1 MTSTAVDRRL
11 LLAVA
16 GADGVLE
23 VVEFL
28 LPLWAGA
35 ALGVSAAVAGAL
47 LAIQTAASLVA
58 RPWAARVV
66 DRAARGTVAGSATL
80 LMALAMVGYAVAATT
95 AVAVAVAAA
104 AATGVGMAL
113 FHTAVLAHV
122 ADRDP
127 SPRGYGRLLSFESR
141 GALVAF
147 TVVFLVLDQVDYSV
161 LFLGFAA
168 VFAMAY
174 TLIRLARLPDG
185 AGRSAVA
192 DPPARLTRALLPV
205 AVLVLVTTAARAL
218 LLLLVLLRLQRH
230 FGLSVR
236 DVGLVMAPGF
246 LVFVAASTLAHRV
259 TAWLGRRW
267 TLVVM
272 LMLIGVTAAVLA
284 AADSV
289 IGLAVGW
296 TAAAAGFAASIPVER
311 SLIATISGTR
321 AGHGFGI
328 QGAAAV
334 AGAVLGSVAAGVLYG
349 ATGWAVACAVTVA
362 VVLVALAFVPS
373 ATASPEVA

>member
-95 AVAVAVAAA
+95 AVAVAAA

-334 AGAVLGSVAAGVLYG
+334 AGAVLGSAAAGVLYG

-373 ATASPEVA
+373 ATTSPEVA

>member
-1 MTSTAVDRRL
+1 MTATAVDRRL

-23 VVEFL
+23 VVDFL

-35 ALGVSAAVAGAL
+35 ALGASAAVAGAL
-47 LAIQTAASLVA
+47 LATQAAASLIA

-66 DRAARGTVAGSATL
+66 DRAARGAVAGGAAL
-80 LMALAMVGYAVAATT
+80 LMALAMVGYAVAAST
-95 AVAVAVAAA
+95 VVAVAAA
-104 AATGVGMAL
+104 AATGVGMAF

-122 ADRDP
+122 ADLDP

-141 GALVAF
+141 GALIAF
-147 TVVFLVLDQVDYSV
+147 TVVFLVLDQVDYVV

-168 VFAMAY
+168 VFAIAF
-174 TLIRLARLPDG
+174 TLIRIARLPAG
-185 AGRSAVA
+185 AEGSATA
-192 DPPARLTRALLPV
+192 RPPARLTRTLLPV
-205 AVLVLVTTAARAL
+205 AGLVLVTTAARAL

-246 LVFVAASTLAHRV
+246 LVFVAASTLAHRL
-259 TAWLGRRW
+259 TARLGRRW

-272 LMLIGVTAAVLA
+272 LLLTGLTAAVLP

-289 IGLAVGW
+289 VGLALGW
-296 TAAAAGFAASIPVER
+296 TAAAAGFAVSIPVER
-311 SLIATISGTR
+311 SLIATMSGAR

-334 AGAVLGSVAAGVLYG
+334 GGAVVGSSVAGVLYG
-349 ATGWAVACAVTVA
+349 ATGWAVACAVTVV
-362 VVLVALAFVPS
+362 VVLVALAIVPT
-373 ATASPEVA
+373 ATASPEAA

>member
-185 AGRSAVA
+185 AESAVA

-334 AGAVLGSVAAGVLYG
+334 AGAVLGQAAAGALYG

-373 ATASPEVA
+373 ATTSPEVA